1 MLLDKANPTKQGPLI
16 AELRRRSLAYQNTAH
31 DLVAHEEN
39 RPAAV
44 FATVV
49 LPHWEAPLELAKLL
63 FIKRS
68 EGLRR
73 HAGQVGFPGGVMEA
87 QDPTLLDAGYRES
100 MEEVGLKPESVE
112 VLCPLPAAEVPSGF
126 HLYPYFVAT
135 DQQEFVAQPTEVDA
149 IHQVAL
155 SDLLSCPF
163 RLEHKEWKGKTYRV
177 VYFDLEEL
185 CVWGVTGRIVEYLL
199 ETFFDWKAPL

>member
-1 MLLDKANPTKQGPLI
+1 MDSSLYSGPLI
-16 AELRRRSLAYQNTAH
+16 GSLRQRCLPYLETPHEPSLHRET
-31 DLVAHEEN
+31 

-44 FATVV
+44 FAPLV
-49 LPHWEAPLELAKLL
+49 LPHWEASLEAANLL

-73 HAGQVGFPGGVMEA
+73 HAGQVGFPGGIVES
-87 QDPTLLDAGYRES
+87 QDATLLDAGYRES
-100 MEEVGLKPESVE
+100 MEEVGLRPETVE

-135 DQQEFVAQPTEVDA
+135 DQQDFVAQPSEVEA

-155 SDLLSCPF
+155 TSLLSCPF
-163 RLEHKEWKGKTYRV
+163 RLEYKEWQSKTFRV
-177 VYFDLEEL
+177 VYFDLPGL